1 MEVNTGDSGEVGV
14 DALLAPMPPLLPL
27 PQLLIKP
34 HQSWLLLPPSLALQM
49 ILSLMPMLIMTTA
62 IGVISVAIDE
72 AATTAGVTLPEP
84 HHTATSISSY
94 IQLPSSFTSQ
104 LTRHIRSRHT

>member
-1 MEVNTGDSGEVGV
+1 MEVNAGDSGEVGV

-27 PQLLIKP
+27 LPLPQLLMKP

-49 ILSLMPMLIMTTA
+49 ILSLMPMLILTTA

-72 AATTAGVTLPEP
+72 AATTAGVTLPDP
-84 HHTATSISSY
+84 HRNTSISS
-94 IQLPSSFTSQ
+94 
-104 LTRHIRSRHT
+104 